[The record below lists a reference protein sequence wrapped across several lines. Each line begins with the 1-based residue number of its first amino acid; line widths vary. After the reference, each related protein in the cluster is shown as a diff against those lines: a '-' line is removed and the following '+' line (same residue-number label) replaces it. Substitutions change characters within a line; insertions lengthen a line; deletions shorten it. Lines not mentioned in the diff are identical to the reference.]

1 MTLCLAGPMAAGK
14 NCVATLLERRGFAS
28 LDADLVAHEA
38 VEHCKG
44 QILAAFAPLA
54 RQRGIALLDTSG
66 MINRR
71 NLAQLV
77 FADPALL
84 ALHEGIVFPYI
95 DSVLQAFIKGNAG
108 RDVALNATVLYKV
121 PAMHMADC
129 VLFVDAPVLC
139 RLLRA
144 KKRDGSSVVALLR
157 RFASQRQLLAK
168 YEATGVPVVRI
179 CNTASVA
186 SLDRK
191 VDEALAKIKSL
202 TSTQNS

>member
-1 MTLCLAGPMAAGK
+1 MAAGK
-14 NCVATLLERRGFAS
+14 NCVASRLEKRGFVS
-28 LDADLVAHEA
+28 LDADLVAHDA

-44 QILAAFAPLA
+44 QILAAFDTLA
-54 RQRGIALLDTSG
+54 REKGIALLDTSG
-66 MINRR
+66 NINRR
-71 NLAQLV
+71 NLGQLV

-95 DSVLQAFIKGNAG
+95 DSVLQGFIKGNAG

-121 PAMHMADC
+121 PSMGKVDC

-144 KKRDGSSVVALLR
+144 KKRDGSPVFALLK
-157 RFASQRQLLAK
+157 RFASQKHLLAK
-168 YEATGVPVVRI
+168 YKSTCVPVVRL
-179 CNTASVA
+179 CNTGSLS

-191 VDEALAKIKSL
+191 VEKALAKIKSL
-202 TSTQNS
+202 SSDQNS

>member
-14 NCVATLLERRGFAS
+14 NSVAQLLERRGFAS
-28 LDADLVAHEA
+28 LDADVVAHEA

-44 QILAAFAPLA
+44 QILATFDTLA

-71 NLAQLV
+71 ALAQLV

-108 RDVALNATVLYKV
+108 KDVALNATVLYKV
-121 PAMHMADC
+121 PAMGKVDC
-129 VLFVDAPVLC
+129 VLFVDAPVWC

-144 KKRDGSSVVALLR
+144 KKRDGSPVASLLR

-168 YEATGVPVVRI
+168 YKSTGVPVVRI
-179 CNTASVA
+179 RNTGSLA

-191 VDEALAKIKSL
+191 VDEALTKIRFL
-202 TSTQNS
+202 IPTQNS